1 MAFRITGL
9 SPEPFRH
16 LYGLSEA
23 ALAEK
28 GVVRRIAG
36 SDSGFPDRIEMR
48 EGRPGEVFLLLN
60 HVCQPA
66 DSPYRATHAIYVRDG
81 AERAYDKVDEVPEV
95 MRKRLLSLRGFDA
108 DGMIVEAD
116 VVLGTDV
123 EGVIE
128 RLFANP
134 EVAYIHAHNAKQGCY
149 SGRIDRT

>member
-9 SPEPFRH
+9 SPESFRH
-16 LYGLSEA
+16 LYGLSEE

-28 GVVRRIAG
+28 GVVRRIVEA
-36 SDSGFPDRIEMR
+36 DSGFPDRIEMR
-48 EGRPGEVFLLLN
+48 EGRPGEIFLLLN
-60 HVCQPA
+60 HLCQPA

>member
-28 GVVRRIAG
+28 GVVRRIVG
-36 SDSGFPDRIEMR
+36 TDSGFPDRIEMR

-81 AERAYDKVDEVPEV
+81 AEQAYDKVDEVPEV

-123 EGVIE
+123 ESVIE

>member
-28 GVVRRIAG
+28 GVVRRIVG
-36 SDSGFPDRIEMR
+36 TDSGFPDRIEMR

-60 HVCQPA
+60 HVCQTA
-66 DSPYRATHAIYVRDG
+66 DSPYRAMHAIYVRDG

-149 SGRIDRT
+149 SGRIDRA

>member
-16 LYGLSEA
+16 LYGLSEV

-28 GVVRRIAG
+28 GIVRRIVEA
-36 SDSGFPDRIEMR
+36 DTGFPDRIEMR

-60 HVCQPA
+60 HLCQPA
-66 DSPYRATHAIYVRDG
+66 DSPYRASHAIYIREG
-81 AERAYDKVDEVPEV
+81 AEETYDMVDDVPEV

-116 VVLGTDV
+116 VVPGTEV
-123 EGVIE
+123 EGLID

-149 SGRIDRT
+149 SGRIDRA

>member
-16 LYGLSEA
+16 LYGLSEL

-28 GVVRRIAG
+28 GIVRRIVEP
-36 SDSGFPDRIEMR
+36 DTGFPDRIEMR

-60 HVCQPA
+60 HLCQPA
-66 DSPYRATHAIYVRDG
+66 DSPYRASHAIYVREG
-81 AERAYDKVDEVPEV
+81 AEEAYDEVDKVPEV
-95 MRKRLLSLRGFDA
+95 MRTRLLSLRGFDA

-116 VVLGTDV
+116 VVPGTKV
-123 EGVIE
+123 EELID

-149 SGRIDRT
+149 SGRIDRA

>member
-16 LYGLSEA
+16 LYGLSEV
-23 ALAEK
+23 ALAEQ
-28 GVVRRIAG
+28 GIVRRIVEA
-36 SDSGFPDRIEMR
+36 DSGFPDRIEMR

-60 HVCQPA
+60 HLCQPA
-66 DSPYRATHAIYVRDG
+66 DSPYRASHAIYVREG
-81 AERAYDKVDEVPEV
+81 AEETYDEVDKVPEV
-95 MRKRLLSLRGFDA
+95 MRTRLLSLRGFDA

-123 EGVIE
+123 ESVIE